1 MRPQGARKERPKGA
15 PKRCAHKERPQGAP
29 KERPLGAPARSARKV
44 RPLGAPARCAHQERP
59 QGAPT
64 KSAQGAPTWCAPRNA
79 QRERARNFFS
89 NPKPTKGVIGKK
101 TRQWK
106 LRSRIGHHLTF
117 FNAPA
122 RQTKGPGSTHN
133 DRTKNGSTASP
144 VKLMPTKGVIGKKT
158 R

>member
-1 MRPQGARKERPKGA
+1 MTRGQFSSRPDKQRIHRTTLRTKFLFQPE
-15 PKRCAHKERPQGAP
+15 
-29 KERPLGAPARSARKV
+29 
-44 RPLGAPARCAHQERP
+44 AHQ
-59 QGAPT
+59 G
-64 KSAQGAPTWCAPRNA
+64 SN
-79 QRERARNFFS
+79 REKDKAVEVKESDWSPLN
-89 NPKPTKGVIGKK
+89 
-101 TRQWK
+101 
-106 LRSRIGHHLTF
+106 L